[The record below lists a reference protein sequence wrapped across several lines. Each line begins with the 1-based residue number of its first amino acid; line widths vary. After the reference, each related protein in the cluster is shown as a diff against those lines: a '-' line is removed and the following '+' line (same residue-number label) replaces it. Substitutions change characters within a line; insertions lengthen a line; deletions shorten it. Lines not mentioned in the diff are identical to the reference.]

1 MEQFR
6 PWNDR
11 LGDVGELMFRGLR
24 ILEAR
29 YMALSLLID

>member
-11 LGDVGELMFRGLR
+11 LGDVGELMFRGEDPR
-24 ILEAR
+24 GYIYGLEF
-29 YMALSLLID
+29 ST